1 MCTSFFAAGCYGVGF
16 VNSLFSP
23 GEVEQGNFSVIR
35 ERATHMTTLV
45 TALKVK
51 FPRKDFKKKH
61 THTHTQ
67 KEKFDKKNDF
77 DYFPLRKIKMAHR
90 FLVTKSVVPIG
101 QQHILDTV
109 ANLLS
114 YPKSD
119 GAAPGV
125 GSCRVSSPMAQR

>member
-1 MCTSFFAAGCYGVGF
+1 
-16 VNSLFSP
+16 
-23 GEVEQGNFSVIR
+23 
-35 ERATHMTTLV
+35 MTTLV

-51 FPRKDFKKKH
+51 FPRKDFKKTH

>member
-1 MCTSFFAAGCYGVGF
+1 
-16 VNSLFSP
+16 
-23 GEVEQGNFSVIR
+23 
-35 ERATHMTTLV
+35 
-45 TALKVK
+45 
-51 FPRKDFKKKH
+51 
-61 THTHTQ
+61 
-67 KEKFDKKNDF
+67 
-77 DYFPLRKIKMAHR
+77 MAHR

-125 GSCRVSSPMAQR
+125 GSCRVSSPTAQQ

>member
-16 VNSLFSP
+16 VNSLFPP

-35 ERATHMTTLV
+35 ERATRMTTLV
-45 TALKVK
+45 TALKVI
-51 FPRKDFKKKH
+51 
-61 THTHTQ
+61 
-67 KEKFDKKNDF
+67 F

-109 ANLLS
+109 ANLR
-114 YPKSD
+114 
-119 GAAPGV
+119 AATA
-125 GSCRVSSPMAQR
+125 RSSG